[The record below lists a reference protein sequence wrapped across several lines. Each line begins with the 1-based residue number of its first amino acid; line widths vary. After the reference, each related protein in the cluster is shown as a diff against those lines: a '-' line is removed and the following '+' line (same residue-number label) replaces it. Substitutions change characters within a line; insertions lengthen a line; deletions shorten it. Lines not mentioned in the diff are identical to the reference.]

1 MACLILSVVPLSLA
15 LMLRDEGRAW
25 QEVLYREQLEVIA
38 NSLML
43 RELAREKTE
52 PLTDLRLPLGSLYPG
67 SRKVG
72 AYTRVQRYPPLGLR
86 LLHASAAD
94 ADGNAYTVHHLLMR
108 VPELICRQAS
118 QAPLTVRGSVSGAET
133 LAKNGVLYASSC
145 GASFPEFKVDSFR
158 NWVEGGFTSGN
169 DMAKD
174 GIPMRRMYV
183 IRDRFTLKRNGIV
196 TGTGILVF
204 QRTGI
209 FQDHIEFPDRVVI
222 IAGEDLVLGEEVHFA
237 KALILCEGTVYIR
250 NGASVNGAVFANRVV
265 VQGDTVKI
273 TKDTDVV
280 RPFST
285 ILFRRC

>member
-1 MACLILSVVPLSLA
+1 
-15 LMLRDEGRAW
+15 MLRDEGRAW
-25 QEVLYREQLEVIA
+25 QEDLYREQLEVIA

-43 RELAREKTE
+43 RELEREKTE
-52 PLTDLRLPLGSLYPG
+52 PLTDLGLPLGELYPG
-67 SRKVG
+67 GRKVR
-72 AYTRVQRYPPLGLR
+72 AYTAVQRYTPLGLR

-108 VPELICRQAS
+108 LPELICRQAS
-118 QAPLTVRGSVSGAET
+118 LVPLTVRGSVSGAET

-158 NWVEGGFTSGN
+158 NWVEGGFTSGS

-174 GIPMRRMYV
+174 GIPMRRMYF
-183 IRDRFTLKRNGIV
+183 IRDRYNVKGNGTV

-209 FQDHIEFPDRVVI
+209 FQDHSGFPDRVVI
-222 IAGEDLVLGEEVHFA
+222 IAGEDLVIGEEVHFA
-237 KALILCEGTVYIR
+237 KALIFCEGTLYIR
-250 NGASVNGAVFANRVV
+250 NSASENGAVFANRFVI
-265 VQGDTVKI
+265 QGDTVNI